1 MDWSNQTGEF
11 SKIWAT
17 VQQRLWEQ
25 WYDLTQQNVSKSSAV
40 YDQWQQIATNNFESW
55 TNTADETLRGT
66 AEQVISSQKTMM
78 NFWEFATNSWQDIY
92 AKMDAGEDWQQ
103 TLQSYTEKMREQFTQ
118 STGAAL
124 QASQEFG
131 AMWQINQEKTQKMT
145 ETWLTF
151 WQQPPV
157 PFGPTM
163 EGKTT
168 FLSDLNKLYG
178 SVYEQT
184 MLPFLHSPIMKLTH
198 ELENKMRKG
207 FVLWQEYWAA
217 EYNYQMQFVDVWIST
232 FEQIQNEITTLTKKG
247 EMITSLEELRTLW
260 VKSVEREFGELLA
273 SDTYV
278 ETQGTMLNALMSFC
292 VFQREMMEFTLQQLS
307 LPNLSEVGGDAEP
320 SEQKAPST
328 PAAGDDPD
336 QIQQA
341 ITTLKKEIAA
351 LKQQLSFAEKA
362 SNKANIQSRQTIQ
375 ALKQEI
381 EALKRLK

>member
-1 MDWSNQTGEF
+1 
-11 SKIWAT
+11 
-17 VQQRLWEQ
+17 
-25 WYDLTQQNVSKSSAV
+25 
-40 YDQWQQIATNNFESW
+40 
-55 TNTADETLRGT
+55 
-66 AEQVISSQKTMM
+66 
-78 NFWEFATNSWQDIY
+78 
-92 AKMDAGEDWQQ
+92 
-103 TLQSYTEKMREQFTQ
+103 
-118 STGAAL
+118 
-124 QASQEFG
+124 
-131 AMWQINQEKTQKMT
+131 MT

-163 EGKTT
+163 EGQTT

-184 MLPFLHSPIMKLTH
+184 MLPFLHSPIMKLTR

-247 EMITSLEELRTLW
+247 EMITSLEELRALW

-292 VFQREMMEFTLQQLS
+292 VFQREMMEFTRNSLACLTFPRWVEIRSLLSKKPRQLRRQATTPTKFS
-307 LPNLSEVGGDAEP
+307 KPLPL
-320 SEQKAPST
+320 
-328 PAAGDDPD
+328 
-336 QIQQA
+336 
-341 ITTLKKEIAA
+341 
-351 LKQQLSFAEKA
+351 
-362 SNKANIQSRQTIQ
+362 
-375 ALKQEI
+375 
-381 EALKRLK
+381 